1 MLGTM
6 QELVQALGDGHLKQP
21 NPRQWWS
28 PYYQMKQIFQQNKA
42 KQSKL
47 RKSQLN
53 AETQFSECEGK
64 MVSSFDDAAVS
75 RLHLPLMMDRVSPL
89 NKNLQSGD
97 MCFVSSFVNQ
107 AYPMIAWS
115 QSLHSLFPVLM
126 MPLSSVVET
135 GCQRSVWFRSAK
147 SLACL
152 HKVLHY
158 RRGREL

>member
-1 MLGTM
+1 MMITLLSD
-6 QELVQALGDGHLKQP
+6 EANLPAEE
-21 NPRQWWS
+21 
-28 PYYQMKQIFQQNKA
+28 A

-107 AYPMIAWS
+107 AYPMIA
-115 QSLHSLFPVLM
+115 
-126 MPLSSVVET
+126 
-135 GCQRSVWFRSAK
+135 
-147 SLACL
+147 
-152 HKVLHY
+152 
-158 RRGREL
+158 